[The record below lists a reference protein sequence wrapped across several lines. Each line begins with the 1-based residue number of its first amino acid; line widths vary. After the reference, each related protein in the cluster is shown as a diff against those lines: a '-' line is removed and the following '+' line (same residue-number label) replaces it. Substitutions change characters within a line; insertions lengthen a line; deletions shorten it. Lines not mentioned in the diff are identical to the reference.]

1 MIHRARANYNETILF
16 HRELMV
22 KHLVPEAH
30 SHSGCATLRKQSP
43 SKSPG
48 LIEQKTRNRPRDFLI
63 HRCYAAMCVRH

>member
-30 SHSGCATLRKQSP
+30 SHSGCATLR
-43 SKSPG
+43 
-48 LIEQKTRNRPRDFLI
+48 
-63 HRCYAAMCVRH
+63 M